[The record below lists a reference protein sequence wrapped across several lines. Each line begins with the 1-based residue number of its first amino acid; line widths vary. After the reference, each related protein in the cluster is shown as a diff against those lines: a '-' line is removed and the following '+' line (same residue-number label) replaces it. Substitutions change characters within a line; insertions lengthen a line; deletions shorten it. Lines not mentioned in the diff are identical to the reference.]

1 MKIISTI
8 TGVLVLLFMC
18 NSPLF
23 AQDPS
28 LRVQLNKSSYR
39 PGDTIFI
46 KASQASKKHA
56 TLFLMAEHEKGFAW
70 EMRWPMLQGA
80 SEPDLIIPDSMPPGR
95 YRLFFSVLQ
104 NLFTVSGKVKAP
116 AKIKDLSVTLLTAGG
131 DVLESEVP
139 VSDSGVFIYR
149 NVLFENNATLVF
161 TTPDKRD
168 NERLDIDISTVLD
181 SASIPLANQVLD
193 IYIGKV
199 APPEEGKPFASM
211 NNDPDIKA
219 RVLETVTVAN
229 KPLNRG
235 ELFNKKYSTGLF
247 NDMNERVLNFLDDR
261 HLANSI
267 SIFQT
272 LGSRV
277 AGLTVRYGA
286 FPAVSWRGQPVAF
299 YLDELRV
306 SASIID
312 GIPVDDIAII
322 KVYPPPFFGNPGG
335 NGGAIAVYTKR
346 GGLSD
351 ENYRNAFRVKGY
363 TPLSFTLPTMPDR
376 F

>member
-149 NVLFENNATLVF
+149 NLLF
-161 TTPDKRD
+161 
-168 NERLDIDISTVLD
+168 
-181 SASIPLANQVLD
+181 
-193 IYIGKV
+193 
-199 APPEEGKPFASM
+199 
-211 NNDPDIKA
+211 
-219 RVLETVTVAN
+219 
-229 KPLNRG
+229 
-235 ELFNKKYSTGLF
+235 
-247 NDMNERVLNFLDDR
+247 
-261 HLANSI
+261 
-267 SIFQT
+267 
-272 LGSRV
+272 
-277 AGLTVRYGA
+277 
-286 FPAVSWRGQPVAF
+286 
-299 YLDELRV
+299 
-306 SASIID
+306 
-312 GIPVDDIAII
+312 
-322 KVYPPPFFGNPGG
+322 
-335 NGGAIAVYTKR
+335 
-346 GGLSD
+346 
-351 ENYRNAFRVKGY
+351 
-363 TPLSFTLPTMPDR
+363 
-376 F
+376 

>member
-1 MKIISTI
+1 MKIFSTI
-8 TGVLVLLFMC
+8 TGVLILLFMC
-18 NSPLF
+18 NHPLF
-23 AQDPS
+23 AQDLP
-28 LRVQLNKSSYR
+28 LRVQLNKSAYH

-46 KASQASKKHA
+46 KASQASGKHS
-56 TLFLMAEHEKGFAW
+56 TLFLMAENDKGFAW

-131 DVLESEVP
+131 EVLESEVP
-139 VSDSGVFIYR
+139 VNDSGVFVYR

-161 TTPDKRD
+161 TTPGKRD

-193 IYIGKV
+193 IYIGEA
-199 APPEEGKPFASM
+199 APPKEEKPFTSI
-211 NNDPDIKA
+211 NNDPNIRA

-286 FPAVSWRGQPVAF
+286 FPAVSWRGQPVVF

-335 NGGAIAVYTKR
+335 NGGGIAVYTKR